1 MKKYE
6 EETGKKAIWRETIT
20 EGFKKWQRGEKIY
33 PKEGERIN
41 IIVSKEKKEEW
52 QKFADTNSIA
62 TISELLRKAVDFYIS
77 SNSKISRFNN
87 FGEITHN
94 LKEKLNAIKGFSQI
108 LIKENKNDLSWDIL
122 LKIKEILDKSID
134 IENIINNFL
143 AIETEPVPQIY
154 DVIIIEDDDSTYEIL
169 REYFEHQGYSCH
181 NFKMGTQAV
190 DFIVKNPPKVILL
203 DILLPDM
210 SGFDACKQLRSN
222 KELNKVPIFY
232 TTAVP
237 EHEIQEKLKETK
249 ADGYFL
255 KPFNIDEFDKIIDLL
270 P

>member
-1 MKKYE
+1 MKQYE
-6 EETGKKAIWRETIT
+6 EKTGKRAVWRDIIT

-41 IIVSKEKKEEW
+41 IIVPKEKKEEW
-52 QKFADTNSIA
+52 QEFADHNNIA

-77 SNSKISRFNN
+77 SNSKLSQFNK
-87 FGEITHN
+87 FGEISHN

-108 LIKENKNDLSWDIL
+108 LIKEHKNELSWNIL

-134 IENIINNFL
+134 IENIINSFL
-143 AIETEPVPQIY
+143 AFETEIVPQIY

-169 REYFEHQGYSCH
+169 REFFENQGYSCH
-181 NFKMGTQAV
+181 NFKMGAQAV
-190 DFIVKNPPKVILL
+190 EFIVKNPPKVILL

-210 SGFDACKQLRSN
+210 SGFDVCKQLKSN
-222 KELNKVPIFY
+222 KDLNRVPIFY

-237 EHEIQEKLKETK
+237 EHEIQEKLKDTK
-249 ADGYFL
+249 AEGYFL